1 MDYILDI
8 IKSVGSVMFLQK
20 LLISFSSRQLTWFT
34 QPVDCLEMSS
44 SPNLSH
50 LLLVLAGLPGACPQ
64 AAIVEG
70 NDEKNGLFDSI
81 GNHSDGDP
89 ADTAKGSCS
98 YPSFQSRNRVYIRQQ
113 TECA

>member
-1 MDYILDI
+1 MFSCFFLFGVIVDYILDI

-70 NDEKNGLFDSI
+70 NDEEISETLK
-81 GNHSDGDP
+81 
-89 ADTAKGSCS
+89 
-98 YPSFQSRNRVYIRQQ
+98 
-113 TECA
+113 